1 MKGVQ
6 YNKKTDLIINCI
18 ISEID
23 EATATADNQMLTSE
37 CQ

>member
-23 EATATADNQMLTSE
+23 EATNADIGMSINY
-37 CQ
+37 